1 MQLFFQKNIK
11 GDKITLAQDESKHLS
26 KVLRKSVG
34 DEIHITNGDGEL
46 FTCIIESISLKSTVL
61 NIIKQEKHP
70 EDNFHI
76 HLAIA
81 PTKNNDRIE
90 WMLEKIT
97 EIGFHELTFIKTQN
111 SERAFLKPDRLEK
124 KMIAACKQS
133 LKTRVPTINPIITFQ
148 ELIDKN
154 KTTQSQKFI
163 AYVDQNNQKHLY
175 DLADCKQS
183 YLVLIGPEGDFSEE
197 EINTAFDNGF
207 KACSLGSSRL
217 RTETAGLAAVHTLR
231 LKNYPS

>member
-11 GDKITLAQDESKHLS
+11 GDKITLDPDESKHLS

-34 DEIHITNGDGEL
+34 DEIHITNGNGEL

-61 NIIKQEKHP
+61 NIIKQEKHT
-70 EDNFHI
+70 EDNFYI

-81 PTKNNDRIE
+81 PTKNNDRVE

-111 SERAFLKPDRLEK
+111 SERTFLKPDRLEK

-133 LKTRVPTINPIITFQ
+133 LKTRIPKINPIITFQ
-148 ELIDKN
+148 ELINKN

-175 DLADCKQS
+175 DLANCKQS
-183 YLVLIGPEGDFSEE
+183 YLVLIGPEGDFSED
-197 EINTAFDNGF
+197 EIDLAFDNGF
-207 KACSLGSSRL
+207 KACSLGDSRL
-217 RTETAGLAAVHTLR
+217 RTETAGLAAVHTLS
-231 LKNYPS
+231 LKNYQS